1 MSSRTILFLIDDV
14 SLVYVISGECGAA
27 YNNYTDDDADAVVDV
42 EESLSE
48 FDSTSSTTLIVVQ
61 PYVPMPDNV
70 ADFTAPELK
79 EMVQPLQLHF
89 GAEEEEFPELGNIV
103 TSHDLPLSG
112 P

>member
-14 SLVYVISGECGAA
+14 SLVYDISGECECGAA

-70 ADFTAPELK
+70 ADVTAPELE
-79 EMVQPLQLHF
+79 EMVQPPLLHRNA
-89 GAEEEEFPELGNIV
+89 AEGVVQE
-103 TSHDLPLSG
+103 
-112 P
+112 